1 MSAENKKTAKISRSN
16 SESSSTRSGSFKTKK
31 FKEII
36 IEDIENKI
44 KKRIKNYGCGF
55 TNDKIIFKSKYKLYK
70 FNEEPNK
77 IDDSFNLIDYMD
89 EIIPNIYEKNDEI
102 DIIDANKI
110 LYNLDYDNSFEIKIG
125 DKKIHSIESGKDK
138 IKENINALKSFI
150 HYIKKNKNNYFD
162 DIDFNIIVREDINAL
177 IIYLEINYDLYEY
190 TFTRENRGK
199 FLDEI
204 VEFCKENSIIIFH

>member
-44 KKRIKNYGCGF
+44 KNRIKNYGCGF
-55 TNDKIIFKSKYKLYK
+55 TIDKIIFKSKYKLYK

>member
-44 KKRIKNYGCGF
+44 KNRIKNHGRGF
-55 TNDKIIFKSKYKLYK
+55 TIDKIIFKSKYKLYK
-70 FNEEPNK
+70 FNEELNK

>member
-44 KKRIKNYGCGF
+44 KNRIKNQGRGS
-55 TNDKIIFKSKYKLYK
+55 TIDKIIFKSKYKLYK

>member
-44 KKRIKNYGCGF
+44 KNRIKNHGRGF
-55 TNDKIIFKSKYKLYK
+55 TIDKIIFKSKYKLYK

-162 DIDFNIIVREDINAL
+162 NINFNIIVREDINAL

-204 VEFCKENSIIIFH
+204 VEFCKENSILIFH

>member
-44 KKRIKNYGCGF
+44 KNRIKNHGRGF
-55 TNDKIIFKSKYKLYK
+55 TIDKIIFKSKYKLYK

-102 DIIDANKI
+102 DVIDANKI

-190 TFTRENRGK
+190 TFTRENCGK

-204 VEFCKENSIIIFH
+204 VEFCQENSIIIFH

>member
-1 MSAENKKTAKISRSN
+1 MSAENKKTAKISLSN
-16 SESSSTRSGSFKTKK
+16 LESSSTRSGSFKTKK

-44 KKRIKNYGCGF
+44 KNRIKNHGRGF
-55 TNDKIIFKSKYKLYK
+55 TIDKIIFKSKYKLYK

>member
-44 KKRIKNYGCGF
+44 KNRIKNHGRGF
-55 TNDKIIFKSKYKLYK
+55 TIDKIIFKSKYKLYK

-110 LYNLDYDNSFEIKIG
+110 LYNLDYDNSFEIKIR

>member
-44 KKRIKNYGCGF
+44 KNRIKNQGRGS
-55 TNDKIIFKSKYKLYK
+55 TIDKIIFKSKYKLYK

-110 LYNLDYDNSFEIKIG
+110 LYNLDYDNSFEIKIR

>member
-44 KKRIKNYGCGF
+44 KNRIKNHGRGF
-55 TNDKIIFKSKYKLYK
+55 TIDKIIFKSKYKLYK

>member
-44 KKRIKNYGCGF
+44 KNRIKNHGRGF
-55 TNDKIIFKSKYKLYK
+55 TIDKIIFKSKYKLYK

-102 DIIDANKI
+102 DVIDANKI
-110 LYNLDYDNSFEIKIG
+110 LYNLDYDNSFEIKIR

-150 HYIKKNKNNYFD
+150 HYIKKK
-162 DIDFNIIVREDINAL
+162 
-177 IIYLEINYDLYEY
+177 
-190 TFTRENRGK
+190 
-199 FLDEI
+199 
-204 VEFCKENSIIIFH
+204 

>member
-44 KKRIKNYGCGF
+44 KNRIKNHGRGF
-55 TNDKIIFKSKYKLYK
+55 TIDKIIFKSKYKLYK

-89 EIIPNIYEKNDEI
+89 EIIPNTHEKNDEI

-138 IKENINALKSFI
+138 LKENINALKSFI

-190 TFTRENRGK
+190 TFKRENRGK

>member
-44 KKRIKNYGCGF
+44 KNRIKNYRCGF
-55 TNDKIIFKSKYKLYK
+55 TIDKIIFKSKYKLYK
-70 FNEEPNK
+70 FNEELNK
-77 IDDSFNLIDYMD
+77 IDDSFNLIDYLD

-102 DIIDANKI
+102 DIIDAKKI

>member
-44 KKRIKNYGCGF
+44 KNRIKNHGRGF
-55 TNDKIIFKSKYKLYK
+55 TIDKIIFKSKYKLYK

-89 EIIPNIYEKNDEI
+89 EIIPNIYEKNGEI

-177 IIYLEINYDLYEY
+177 IIYLEINYNLYEY

>member
-44 KKRIKNYGCGF
+44 KNRIKNYGRGF
-55 TNDKIIFKSKYKLYK
+55 TIDKIIFKSKYKLYK
-70 FNEEPNK
+70 FNEELNK

>member
-44 KKRIKNYGCGF
+44 KNRIKNHGRGF
-55 TNDKIIFKSKYKLYK
+55 TIDKIIFKSKYKLYK

-77 IDDSFNLIDYMD
+77 IDDPFNLTDYMD

-110 LYNLDYDNSFEIKIG
+110 LYNLDYDNSFEIKLG

-150 HYIKKNKNNYFD
+150 HYIKKNKHNYFD

>member
-44 KKRIKNYGCGF
+44 KNRIKNHGRGF
-55 TNDKIIFKSKYKLYK
+55 TIDKIIFKSKYKLYK

-89 EIIPNIYEKNDEI
+89 EIIPNIYEKNEEI

-162 DIDFNIIVREDINAL
+162 DIYFNIIVREDINAL

>member
-44 KKRIKNYGCGF
+44 KNRINNQGRGS
-55 TNDKIIFKSKYKLYK
+55 TIDKIIFKSKYKLYK

-125 DKKIHSIESGKDK
+125 DKKIQSIESGKDK

>member
-44 KKRIKNYGCGF
+44 KNRINNQGRGS
-55 TNDKIIFKSKYKLYK
+55 TIDKIIFKSKYKLYK

>member
-44 KKRIKNYGCGF
+44 KNRIKNHGRGF
-55 TNDKIIFKSKYKLYK
+55 TIDKIIFKSKYKLYK

-162 DIDFNIIVREDINAL
+162 DINFNIIVREDINAL

>member
-44 KKRIKNYGCGF
+44 KNRIKNYGRGF
-55 TNDKIIFKSKYKLYK
+55 TIDKIIFKSKYKLYK

-162 DIDFNIIVREDINAL
+162 DIDFNIIVKEDINAL

>member
-44 KKRIKNYGCGF
+44 KNRIKNHGRGF
-55 TNDKIIFKSKYKLYK
+55 TIDKIIFKSKYKLYK

-150 HYIKKNKNNYFD
+150 HYIKKNKHNYFD

>member
-44 KKRIKNYGCGF
+44 KNRIKNHGRGF
-55 TNDKIIFKSKYKLYK
+55 TIDKIIFKSKYKLYK

-102 DIIDANKI
+102 DIIDAKKI

-138 IKENINALKSFI
+138 IKEIINALKSFI
-150 HYIKKNKNNYFD
+150 HYIKKNKHNYFD

>member
-44 KKRIKNYGCGF
+44 KNRIKNYGCGF